1 MAQKGKRQ
9 DWDGDDTHCICIR
22 IHHACMSEGGTVI
35 ALPLLT
41 EYMTQALYR
50 HMLQLTSHYHYD
62 SGSNQK
68 AIDIYNTPDRPHTNC
83 YIMRIGT
90 IDRVYIRILQY
101 TYINTQLCTSQAY
114 QKHVLRH
121 IQKRLQEKCLYVLEI
136 TRVTYVLQ
144 CFQNQMPEVSFL

>member
-50 HMLQLTSHYHYD
+50 HMSRVFMEFPLLFITF
-62 SGSNQK
+62 K
-68 AIDIYNTPDRPHTNC
+68 VLFLDIYSLTH
-83 YIMRIGT
+83 
-90 IDRVYIRILQY
+90 
-101 TYINTQLCTSQAY
+101 
-114 QKHVLRH
+114 
-121 IQKRLQEKCLYVLEI
+121 
-136 TRVTYVLQ
+136 
-144 CFQNQMPEVSFL
+144 